1 MSSMTRFLLGALLLL
16 TTGRSVN
23 FFSLKQDIEIG
34 EESSKEA
41 ERSLQLIKSVNVNQ
55 YVSTIGQRIVQNRTL
70 PALKYH
76 LQIVNSKDVNS
87 LGFPGGA
94 IYLYRGLVD
103 LAANDD
109 ELAAIVAHEV
119 SHVAS
124 RHGTQQLSRQL
135 LVQEPIAIAAGVPI
149 SDVWKEQITK
159 LGISL
164 GVDAPFL
171 RYSRDQELE
180 ASLMTV
186 RLMANA
192 QFDPNAFR
200 TLLEKINETQTAFV
214 FNHPQSQEFS
224 PELADE
230 IDRLSL
236 PTHRV
241 RPTLAFQTFRTAMQR
256 IPSVVLTKAVP
267 ETSSDLAE
275 PLPNVFTHPLDY
287 YRLSYPT
294 GWQVT
299 RNGTNGAIIAP
310 LDGVQSSPGGD
321 DVKRGLMFDL
331 FDISVPDRSLTLE
344 QATNRLIVFLHERNP
359 SLKMVPGAQ
368 TQTLISDEPGLR
380 TVMIGKSE
388 TDNSSEVVWVVT
400 RVYYKS
406 LFYLVFVAPED
417 EFPMYQPV
425 FEQIT
430 RSARLR

>member
-1 MSSMTRFLLGALLLL
+1 MLL
-16 TTGRSVN
+16 TTGHGVN
-23 FFSLKQDIEIG
+23 FFSLKQDVEIG
-34 EESSKEA
+34 EESSREA

-55 YVSTIGQRIVQNRTL
+55 YVSAIGQRIVQNRTL
-70 PALKYH
+70 PALKYR

-103 LAANDD
+103 LASNDD

-135 LVQEPIAIAAGVPI
+135 LVQELGAIAAGVPI
-149 SDVWKEQITK
+149 SEVWKEQITK
-159 LGISL
+159 LGIPL

-180 ASLMTV
+180 ASLMAV

-200 TLLEKINETQTAFV
+200 TLLDKINETQTAFV
-214 FNHPQSQEFS
+214 FNHPQSQDFS

-236 PTHRV
+236 PARRART
-241 RPTLAFQTFRTAMQR
+241 TAAFQNFRSALQR
-256 IPSVVLTKAVP
+256 IPSVVLTAAP
-267 ETSSDLAE
+267 PATPDLTE
-275 PLPNVFTHPLDY
+275 PLANVFTHPLDY

-294 GWQVT
+294 GWLVT

-310 LDGVQSSPGGD
+310 SDGVQSSANGD
-321 DVKRGLMFDL
+321 DVQRGVMFDL
-331 FDISVPDRSLTLE
+331 FDISVPERSLTLE
-344 QATNRLIVFLHERNP
+344 QATNRLIVFLHDRNP

-368 TQTLISDEPGLR
+368 TQTLVSDEPGLR

-425 FEQIT
+425 FEQII

>member
-1 MSSMTRFLLGALLLL
+1 MIRLLLGALLLL

-23 FFSLKQDIEIG
+23 FFSLKQDVEIG
-34 EESSKEA
+34 EESSREA
-41 ERSLQLIKSVNVNQ
+41 ERSLQLIKTFGVNQ
-55 YVSTIGQRIVQNRTL
+55 YVSTIGQRILQNRAL

-87 LGFPGGA
+87 LGFPGGE

-103 LAANDD
+103 LASNDD

-149 SDVWKEQITK
+149 SEVWKEQITK

-180 ASLMTV
+180 ASLMAV

-214 FNHPQSQEFS
+214 FNHPQSQDVS

-236 PTHRV
+236 PARRA
-241 RPTLAFQTFRTAMQR
+241 RPSPAFQTFRAAMQR
-256 IPSVVLTKAVP
+256 IPSAVLVKATP
-267 ETSSDLAE
+267 PTAPDLTE
-275 PLPNVFTHPLDY
+275 PLANVFTHPLDY

-294 GWQVT
+294 GWQAT

-310 LDGVQSSPGGD
+310 PDGVQSSPNGD
-321 DVKRGLMFDL
+321 DVKRGVMFDL

-344 QATNRLIVFLHERNP
+344 QATNRIIVFLHERNP
-359 SLKMVPGAQ
+359 SLKIVPGAQ
-368 TQTLISDEPGLR
+368 TQTLVSDEPGLR

-388 TDNSSEVVWVVT
+388 TDNSSEVAWVVT

-425 FEQIT
+425 FEQMI